1 MKSYLIYIFL
11 IIVITIAA
19 IDTWGE
25 TNKTILYGIALISTI
40 ALIIMKATE
49 KKERE

>member
-19 IDTWGE
+19 IETWGE
-25 TNKTILYGIALISTI
+25 TNKTIMYGIALISAI
-40 ALIIMKATE
+40 ALIIIKTKE
-49 KKERE
+49 KKEKE

>member
-1 MKSYLIYIFL
+1 MKIYLTYIFL

-25 TNKTILYGIALISTI
+25 TNKTIMYGIALISTL
-40 ALIIMKATE
+40 ALIVMKARE
-49 KKERE
+49 KSEN

>member
-1 MKSYLIYIFL
+1 MKSYLLYIFL

-25 TNKTILYGIALISTI
+25 TNKTIMYGIALISAI
-40 ALIIMKATE
+40 ALIIMKATN
-49 KKERE
+49 KN